1 MKSDILWPKNNVFR
15 VLAQSVFKQEV
26 VQYERFVSS
35 SVDKKKKVFFSFFFF
50 FFDVVSFRIKFFDIR
65 TFFAELI
72 IHILTFQ
79 LSASYS
85 TQWAKKSKVYGSFF
99 KLRSPEAGGSKFENK
114 QYLLVLFSSTLLY
127 T

>member
-1 MKSDILWPKNNVFR
+1 MKGLYHHQLTR
-15 VLAQSVFKQEV
+15 
-26 VQYERFVSS
+26 
-35 SVDKKKKVFFSFFFF
+35 KKSFFSFF

-85 TQWAKKSKVYGSFF
+85 TQWAKKSKVYG
-99 KLRSPEAGGSKFENK
+99 
-114 QYLLVLFSSTLLY
+114 YVFSN
-127 T
+127 